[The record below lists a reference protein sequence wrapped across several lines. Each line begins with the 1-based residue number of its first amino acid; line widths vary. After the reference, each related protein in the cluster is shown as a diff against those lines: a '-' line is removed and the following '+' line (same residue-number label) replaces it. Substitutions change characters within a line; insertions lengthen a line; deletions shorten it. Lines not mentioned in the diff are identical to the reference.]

1 MNPRAIIDEIVSWIT
16 LAVSV
21 ALLLLI
27 AATVAGK
34 FGIRAPML
42 PQAGE
47 QPLAW
52 LCGAWLAYRWK
63 A

>member
-1 MNPRAIIDEIVSWIT
+1 MNPRALIDEIVSWIT
-16 LAVSV
+16 LAVSI

-34 FGIRAPML
+34 LGVRVPML
-42 PQAGE
+42 PQVGE

-63 A
+63 S